1 MGIAIPYDEELFGR
15 VKAPATITLVA
26 INVIVYA
33 ITSIGNGFL
42 AVEDKWVG
50 LGAFVPAFISDPAN
64 WYRLITSMF
73 LHADISHIFFN
84 MLFLYSFG
92 KHIEATIGTKRFL
105 ALYFISGLAAEIFHT
120 ALIPIEG
127 LTSAFIPALGASGA
141 ISGVLAGYLILFP
154 GTRLSMCFFY
164 FYFPLCFTTSA
175 AVFITFWFA
184 LQVIQGYLGASLGV
198 AVFAHAGGFIGGLA
212 ALPYLVDWSRHRLI
226 QYYVSARQVFL
237 NIFFGRSRRSP
248 LAKPILTVLILAV
261 IAGILYSAATAS
273 SAGTINKILDFTV
286 EIQVCTTAT
295 KCTQI
300 TDQEQVIIQ
309 VYPDGTID
317 STPIASDSV
326 RVVFNR
332 LRALK
337 LIYSKN
343 NADSTINIK
352 KTGTVRVLGF
362 PVKLQIDATLTYD
375 DTGILDSGQGRIIT
389 QVLTCTQ
396 TYCTIGGTA
405 EYTFETKTITKMQGL
420 TGIPILQLSILALII
435 CIAAIDTVTRKSNKL
450 EIIY

>member
-1 MGIAIPYDEELFGR
+1 MGIAIPYEEDALGR
-15 VKAPATITLVA
+15 VHAPATIALVA

-33 ITSIGNGFL
+33 FTSVENGFITI
-42 AVEDKWVG
+42 ADRWVG
-50 LGAFVPAFISDPAN
+50 LGAFVPAMISDPAN

-73 LHADISHIFFN
+73 LHANISHIFFN

-92 KHIEATIGTKRFL
+92 KHVEATIGTKRFL

-127 LTSAFIPALGASGA
+127 LASAFIPALGASGA
-141 ISGVLAGYLILFP
+141 ISGILAAYLILFP

-212 ALPYLVDWSRHRLI
+212 SLPYLVDWYRHRLI
-226 QYYVSARQVFL
+226 RYYANARHMFM
-237 NIFFGRSRRSP
+237 NIFFTRSRRSP
-248 LAKPILTVLILAV
+248 LAKPILVLLILV
-261 IAGILYSAATAS
+261 LIAGILYSATAAS
-273 SAGTINKILDFTV
+273 RADTVNKVLDFTV
-286 EIQVCTTAT
+286 ETRVCEAAAACT
-295 KCTQI
+295 KTV
-300 TDQEQVIIQ
+300 DQEQVVIQ
-309 VYPDGTID
+309 VYPDGSID
-317 STPIASDSV
+317 HAPIASDSV

-332 LRALK
+332 LNALK
-337 LIYSKN
+337 LIYSKA
-343 NADSTINIK
+343 NADSTVNVK
-352 KTGTVRVLGF
+352 KSGTVRVLGI

-375 DTGILDSGQGRIIT
+375 EKGVLDQGRGTVTT

-396 TYCTIGGTA
+396 TYCTPGGTA
-405 EYTFETKTITKMQGL
+405 QYTFEARTVAKTMGL
-420 TGIPILQLSILALII
+420 AGIPILQLSVVALAL
-435 CIAAIDTVTRKSNKL
+435 CIASIDTVARKAERL
-450 EIIY
+450 EII